1 MEDISRVKLCK
12 REDDNMRI
20 IHCADLHLDS
30 KMETNLTAEQA
41 KERRYEILSTFENM
55 VEYAVQNDVKVIMI
69 AGDLFDTAQNQQ
81 KTIKNRVLTAIKNAR
96 NIDFLYLQGNHDKD
110 DFFKSLSNKPDNL
123 KLFSQEWSGY
133 TYDNIVITG
142 IEFGKQDSSGI
153 YSELILNENHFNII
167 VMHGQ
172 VSQYR
177 ADNKEEVINLS
188 ALQNKYIDYLAL
200 GHIHEYKC
208 EKLDYR
214 GIYCYSGC
222 LEGRGF
228 DECGKKGFVV
238 LDIKDNKIVT
248 EFVSQTKRTMHEI
261 QVDLTNM
268 TDSDEIIE
276 KVEKEIREVPKKD
289 LLKVVLKGEIL
300 EETDID
306 ISYLEQKMKKQF
318 YFFKIV
324 DKTELKIDYF
334 KYENDISLKGE
345 FIRKVKNLSIS
356 DEEKSKIMI
365 MGIRALIGK
374 EVK

>member
-1 MEDISRVKLCK
+1 
-12 REDDNMRI
+12 MRI

-30 KMETNLTAEQA
+30 KMETNLTSEQA

-55 VEYAVQNDVKVIMI
+55 VEYAIKNEVKIVII

-81 KTIKNRVLTAIKNAR
+81 KTIKNRVLNAIRNAG

-110 DFFKSLSNKPDNL
+110 DFFKSLSKRPDNL
-123 KLFSQEWSGY
+123 KLFCQEWSGY
-133 TYDNIVITG
+133 TYDNVVITG
-142 IEFGKQDSSGI
+142 IEFGKEDNSGI
-153 YSELILNENHFNII
+153 YSELILNENEINIV

-172 VSQYR
+172 ISGYR
-177 ADNKEEVINLS
+177 TDNKGELIWLN

-214 GIYCYSGC
+214 GVYCYSGC

-238 LDIKDNKIVT
+238 LDIENHQITSKFI
-248 EFVSQTKRTMHEI
+248 SQTKRTLHEI
-261 QVDLTNM
+261 HVNLANM
-268 TDSDEIIE
+268 IDSDKIIE
-276 KVEKEIREVPKKD
+276 KVENAIQEIPKKD
-289 LLKVVLKGEIL
+289 LLKVVLEGEIL
-300 EETDID
+300 EETEID
-306 ISYLEQKMKKQF
+306 SSYIEQKMKSRY

-324 DKTELKIDYF
+324 DKTELKIDYL

-345 FIRKVKNLSIS
+345 FIRKVKSLNTTE
-356 DEEKSKIMI
+356 EEKSKIIM
-365 MGIRALIGK
+365 MGIRALVGK
-374 EVK
+374 EVKE